1 MLEYYK
7 LVASTSN
14 MHYILIARFFDYDSP
29 LLLVV
34 DDDDD
39 DDDMKFGDQGNN
51 PKNDDVIYEET
62 ASYPRQK
69 ITLLVSFLKC
79 DPQKQCKNCGCCQTN
94 A

>member
-1 MLEYYK
+1 MNDFTRWGK
-7 LVASTSN
+7 GVS
-14 MHYILIARFFDYDSP
+14 HRRKI
-29 LLLVV
+29 
-34 DDDDD
+34 
-39 DDDMKFGDQGNN
+39 DDMKFGDQGNN

-62 ASYPRQK
+62 ASYQRQK